1 MLISNFA
8 RYNNKTQQQL
18 MSTESKNSRFLHKVK
33 SFFLGPE
40 EEMEASE
47 LLTENAESIEENKNK
62 EPVELIT
69 KELNPK
75 FDNTIKPMAVK
86 KVIGYDDSHSVPSPA
101 PAVTFDSATPYKSE
115 DSSSQHIEL
124 DVQFAEN
131 FTTAGGK
138 FIYAETKEELVEILK
153 QLKQQNK
160 WKNIYYWEDEVKQLL
175 EGQDTLKISI
185 GASLESSQA
194 AVSFCEYMVASDGSI
209 ILSSKQ
215 ASTRGLSV
223 FPDAHLIIADSS
235 RLVKNLEEGVKK
247 FNKYHTELP
256 FAIYLSD
263 KIGVDTKSNDTLILN
278 AHGTQNIFL
287 LFVDEAI
294 Y

>member
-1 MLISNFA
+1 
-8 RYNNKTQQQL
+8 
-18 MSTESKNSRFLHKVK
+18 MSTESENNSFLQQVK

-40 EEMEASE
+40 VEEE
-47 LLTENAESIEENKNK
+47 TESTIETTTKIEPQKENKIEEK
-62 EPVELIT
+62 VELIT

-86 KVIGYDDSHSVPSPA
+86 KVVGYDDSHNTSSSTPL
-101 PAVTFDSATPYKSE
+101 VTFDSTTPYKPE
-115 DSSSQHIEL
+115 ETDTQQVEL

-131 FTTAGGK
+131 FTASGGK

-185 GASLESSQA
+185 GATLESSQA

-223 FPDAHLIIADSS
+223 FPDAHLIIADNS
-235 RLVKNLEEGVKK
+235 RLVRNLDEGVKK
-247 FNKYHTELP
+247 FNKNHTELP

-263 KIGVDTKSNDTLILN
+263 KIGLDTKSNDTLILN

-287 LFVDEAI
+287 LFVDETI

>member
-1 MLISNFA
+1 
-8 RYNNKTQQQL
+8 
-18 MSTESKNSRFLHKVK
+18 MSTESKNISFLHKVK

-40 EEMEASE
+40 VEEEAEINSSE
-47 LLTENAESIEENKNK
+47 AESIETVVKEKK
-62 EPVELIT
+62 VEPVELIT

-75 FDNTIKPMAVK
+75 FDNSIKPMAVK
-86 KVIGYDDSHSVPSPA
+86 KVVGYDDSHSTNPPTPPVS
-101 PAVTFDSATPYKSE
+101 FDSATPYKAEETSIPE
-115 DSSSQHIEL
+115 VEL

-131 FTTAGGK
+131 FTAAGGK

-175 EGQDTLKISI
+175 EGQDSLKISI

-223 FPDAHLIIADSS
+223 FPDAHLIIADAS
-235 RLVKNLEEGVKK
+235 RLVRNLEEGVKK
-247 FNKYHTELP
+247 FNKNHTELP

-263 KIGVDTKSNDTLILN
+263 KIGLDTKSNDTLILN